1 MAESFF
7 HLTIYIQQEQIT
19 YFAVKQSGAEQQVIA
34 QEELMMNIL
43 NDKKNFAV
51 LDEWLS
57 EQLRRLNT
65 QHSLKKHK
73 KHRCNI
79 ILAQDLVMQ
88 RSVKLPNMALPDH
101 EKEAYLAAMLTKTF
115 QITETLAF
123 DYIEQE
129 LSADQKYQTVL
140 VFAMLNQ
147 TVMSLVS
154 LLKKHQIVAQFIG
167 IPMELIAA
175 TNLSLTQSAE
185 SLIYVVNIN
194 GVNLLPWRKQEQQR
208 QQRSFGIIFL
218 SYLFIAGMILLVYC
232 WYISNKTEAQQN
244 HYIELI
250 NHKQQVIDELKQ
262 NKTLDDQLS
271 WLQEQAAQ
279 QQSQYQAQQQL
290 VTQLMFI
297 AQTMP
302 KSSWLTSLEINRY
315 DMVLIGQ
322 SIFYD
327 DILQLSESL
336 NQQKWVINSQIE
348 FIKKQGYLLQFQ
360 LKLQCS
366 EPFQLQ
372 NIEVK

>member
-43 NDKKNFAV
+43 NDKKSFAV

-167 IPMELIAA
+167 IPIELIAA

-250 NHKQQVIDELKQ
+250 NYKQQLIDELKQ

-360 LKLQCS
+360 LKLQCY